1 MKTFADFLIEA
12 KTKSKS
18 RKSDYDRVYAEKV
31 AAARDRQSNYVKSH
45 KERTQ
50 QRIQQQQQAENRKKE
65 EEKENQEYISHIKDL
80 KKEIKREV
88 KREYG
93 IKD

>member
-12 KTKSKS
+12 KKN
-18 RKSDYDRVYAEKV
+18 KSDYSKVYAAKV
-31 AAARDRQSNYVKSH
+31 SAARESQQNRVNSYREK
-45 KERTQ
+45 KR
-50 QRIQQQQQAENRKKE
+50 QRIQAQQEAENRKKE
-65 EEKENQEYISHIKDL
+65 EEQENQEYISHIKDL

>member
-12 KTKSKS
+12 KSKSKS
-18 RKSDYDRVYAEKV
+18 SDYNKVYAAKV
-31 AAARDRQSNYVKSH
+31 SAVRERQNNFVKSQ
-45 KERTQ
+45 KEKIQKHLQRQ
-50 QRIQQQQQAENRKKE
+50 QDAENRKKE

-80 KKEIKREV
+80 KKEIKGEV

-93 IKD
+93 IDD